1 MEHGKARPAF
11 LRRDTAGEADRQRLD
26 LTGSHHHWSR
36 LKVPLPDR
44 RSRRTRLRAVFSR
57 GALRALFALALLVA
71 LTGRV
76 AMQDVRGLV
85 AEAEA
90 GEPRWMARIVAAPG
104 GSSLA
109 PTFRFDDA
117 GTPADLALA
126 GSAQKP
132 VALAGLDG
140 FAGRGDND
148 ERVERA
154 GKGRRL
160 VTVAARADDG
170 APAAGL
176 VYRPASYVSEM
187 DAAEM
192 PRVAFVRPEPLKADD
207 PRAMMALREK
217 EQGDLAIT
225 AADRQKQLVA
235 RNVAAASASVVS
247 AYAAD
252 SGFDVEAPFRLLLG
266 ESGVEAPPEEAVT
279 PEELAVD
286 PHAWVGKPLPYSVV
300 TAPEQKCL
308 AEAVY
313 FEARGEPFDG
323 QVAVAEVVLNRVRNP
338 AYPGTVCG
346 VVYQN
351 KNLLNRCQFSFA
363 CDLIPDHVIPGPAWD
378 QAQLIAR
385 ETTAGR
391 LSVPGLQAATHY
403 HALYV
408 KPNWASL
415 FKREKQLGLHVF
427 YSTYGGGW
435 S

>member
-1 MEHGKARPAF
+1 MDLGTARPAF
-11 LRRDTAGEADRQRLD
+11 LCATIRPRRDLVASRQ
-26 LTGSHHHWSR
+26 HWSR
-36 LKVPLPDR
+36 LRVPRPGPRPVLA
-44 RSRRTRLRAVFSR
+44 RLKAGLARAGFRAV
-57 GALRALFALALLVA
+57 LAAVLLVA
-71 LTGRV
+71 LGGRV
-76 AMQDVRGLV
+76 AMQDVRALV
-85 AEAEA
+85 AETDA
-90 GEPRWMARIVAAPG
+90 GEPRWAARIVAAPG

-109 PTFRFDDA
+109 PTFRYDHDA
-117 GTPADLALA
+117 GGAPADLAVA
-126 GSAQKP
+126 GSAGAP
-132 VALAGLDG
+132 VALAGLDAFG
-140 FAGRGDND
+140 GRGDNA
-148 ERVERA
+148 ERVDRA

-160 VTVAARADDG
+160 ITMAARADDG
-170 APAAGL
+170 VPAAGL
-176 VYRPASYVSEM
+176 VYRPASYVGEL

-192 PRVAFVRPEPLKADD
+192 PRVAFMRPEPVAPED
-207 PRAMMALREK
+207 PRAMMALRDREK
-217 EQGDLAIT
+217 GDLAIT
-225 AADRQKQLVA
+225 AADRQKQIAA

-247 AYAAD
+247 AYAAEG
-252 SGFDVEAPFRLLLG
+252 GFDVEAPFRLLLG

-300 TAPEQKCL
+300 SEPEQRCL

-323 QVAVAEVVLNRVRNP
+323 QVGVAEVVLNRVRNP
-338 AYPGTVCG
+338 AYPATICG

-363 CDLIPDHVIPGPAWD
+363 CDLIPDHVVPGPAWE
-378 QAQLIAR
+378 QARLIAR
-385 ETTAGR
+385 EATAGR

-403 HALYV
+403 HAVYV
-408 KPNWASL
+408 RPNWASL